1 MRKKKELK
9 ILLQINSDCG
19 YMRNYC
25 SKMVYLHIFTS
36 TDVGAFWAKM
46 LIYDPFFYFRLA
58 DVSALMGSNFHTS
71 HYRFIISP

>member
-1 MRKKKELK
+1 MREKKKELK

-46 LIYDPFFYFRLA
+46 LIYDHFFNFRLT
-58 DVSALMGSNFHTS
+58 LMGSNFHTS